1 MQPQS
6 PNSPSPNQPSPAQA
20 RPPVGS
26 TAGPQ
31 SEVLYEGVAKHSV
44 SIPGYA
50 KWVMVSVLG
59 GLAAFGL
66 GKISFFSSWPLW
78 VLGLVGLPG
87 MLVVFLQHVTTRYK
101 ITLRRVETERGIVTK
116 KVESLELW
124 RVLDVRYTQSIFDR
138 LTGNGR
144 VVLESTDKSDPKL
157 ELHGLPEHRKVF
169 EQLREAV
176 QAARHTSRPMEL
188 VGSDGA
194 MDDLGGMG
202 HHHHH

>member
-1 MQPQS
+1 MQPQY
-6 PNSPSPNQPSPAQA
+6 PNAPSPAQA
-20 RPPVGS
+20 RPPQGS

-31 SEVLYEGVAKHSV
+31 SEVIYEGVAKHSV
-44 SIPGYA
+44 SIPAYT
-50 KWVMVSVLG
+50 KWALLSIAG
-59 GLAAFGL
+59 GVGAYFL
-66 GKISFFSSWPLW
+66 GKIAFFSSWPLW

-87 MLVVFLQHVTTRYK
+87 MLVVFLQHTTTRYK
-101 ITLRRVETERGIVTK
+101 ISLRRVETEKGIVSK

-144 VVLESTDKSDPKL
+144 IELDSTDKSDPRL
-157 ELHGLPEHRKVF
+157 VLHGIPEHRKVF

-188 VGSDGA
+188 VGDGHA
-194 MDDLGGMG
+194 ADDLGQGFG
-202 HHHHH
+202 HHHH

>member
-6 PNSPSPNQPSPAQA
+6 PNAPSPPQA
-20 RPPVGS
+20 RQPQGS

-31 SEVLYEGVAKHSV
+31 SEVIYEGVAKHSV
-44 SIPGYA
+44 SIPGYT
-50 KWVMVSVLG
+50 KWLLVSVAG
-59 GLAAFGL
+59 GVGGYFLA
-66 GKISFFSSWPLW
+66 KIQFFSSWPLW

-87 MLVVFLQHVTTRYK
+87 MLAVFLEHLTTKYK
-101 ITLRRVETERGIVTK
+101 ITLRRVETERGIITK

-138 LTGNGR
+138 ITGNGR
-144 VVLESTDKSDPKL
+144 VVLESTDKSDPRL
-157 ELHGLPEHRKVF
+157 DLHGIPEHRKVF

-188 VGSDGA
+188 VGTDGA
-194 MDDLGGMG
+194 AEDMAGFG
-202 HHHHH
+202 HHHH